1 MKALR
6 IDIDGLLKMP
16 FHMKSDNIFA
26 TVRGLANFTDVLC
39 YEDSDFLCTFG

>member
-16 FHMKSDNIFA
+16 FPMKSANIF
-26 TVRGLANFTDVLC
+26 C
-39 YEDSDFLCTFG
+39 YNARLSENHRRYLS